1 MKMTP
6 SLRRP
11 LRILLW
17 ILALCAALG
26 AAFPFV
32 WRGWVNLRTADAI
45 QPAESVA
52 PARVAIVF
60 GARAYGEGRLS
71 TMLRD
76 RVDTAIALY
85 NAGTVDK
92 LLMSGDNS
100 TATYSEPDDM
110 KQYAIE
116 QGVPAAD
123 IQPDYA
129 GRRTYDTCYRARHI
143 FGVDEAI
150 LVTQAFHLPR
160 AIFTCRALGVEARG
174 VSADRR
180 TYSERTMRF
189 QSSRELAALVVALAD
204 VVRRNPAPIMGDP
217 IPIQ

>member
-1 MKMTP
+1 MKLHALP
-6 SLRRP
+6 PKLRR
-11 LRILLW
+11 LLW
-17 ILALCAALG
+17 MLPLLVLLA

-32 WRGWVNLRTADAI
+32 WRGWVSWRTADAI
-45 QPAESVA
+45 QSSAAVA

-76 RVDTAIALY
+76 RVDTAIELY

-100 TATYSEPDDM
+100 SASYSEPDDM

-143 FGVDEAI
+143 FGIDEAI

-160 AIFTCRALGVEARG
+160 AIFTCRALGVDARG

-180 TYSERTMRF
+180 VYSERTMRF

-204 VVRRNPAPIMGDP
+204 VVRRNPAPIMGEP
-217 IPIQ
+217 ISIK